1 MIRWGSFGRDL
12 LVIIL
17 DSSFRHSS
25 QKHTS
30 GSGGGC
36 VHSPSAGFGFDAVL
50 LFGLAA
56 LFYARLKV
64 TRG

>member
-1 MIRWGSFGRDL
+1 
-12 LVIIL
+12 
-17 DSSFRHSS
+17 
-25 QKHTS
+25 
-30 GSGGGC
+30 